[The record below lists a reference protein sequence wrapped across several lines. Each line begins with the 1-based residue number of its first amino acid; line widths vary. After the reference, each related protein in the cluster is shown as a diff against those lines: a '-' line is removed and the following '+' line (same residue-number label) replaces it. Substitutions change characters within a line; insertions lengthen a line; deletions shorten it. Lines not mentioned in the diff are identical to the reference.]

1 MVAGSLVTPT
11 IPPPTTPSDPSPSPT
26 ATPTATPTPTV
37 GPVTRVRVEV
47 VASGLQV
54 PWSLTFA
61 PDGRLF
67 FTERTGAV
75 RVIQNGQLLPEPW
88 AVLPAARLGEGGLL
102 GLALDPQFA
111 TNGFVYLYYTYRDSQ
126 GEAWN
131 RLSRLV
137 ERDGKGT
144 EETVLLDRIPASG
157 IHNGGRVKFGPD
169 GKLYVTTGD
178 AADRS
183 LAQSLDSLAGKILR
197 LNPDGSIPLDNP
209 FPGSPVYSYGHRNPQ
224 GLAWHP
230 VTGKLYATEHGP
242 SAHDEVNIIEP
253 GNNYGWPN
261 LSGQGGAPQFRDPI
275 IESGGSTWAPS
286 GATFYTGGR
295 LLPDWQGS
303 LFYAAL
309 RGSHLHRL
317 ALGGPDFSQVQES
330 EELFDGEFG
339 RLRDV
344 VQGPDGLLYFSTSNR
359 DGRGSPQSADDR
371 ILRIVPDT
379 P

>member
-1 MVAGSLVTPT
+1 M
-11 IPPPTTPSDPSPSPT
+11 
-26 ATPTATPTPTV
+26 
-37 GPVTRVRVEV
+37 EV

-242 SAHDEVNIIEP
+242 SAHDEVNILEP